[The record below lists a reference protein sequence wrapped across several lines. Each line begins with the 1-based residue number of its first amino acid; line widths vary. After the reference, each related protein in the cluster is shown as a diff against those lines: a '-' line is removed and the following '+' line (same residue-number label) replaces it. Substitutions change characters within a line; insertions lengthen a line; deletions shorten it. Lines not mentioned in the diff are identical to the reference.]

1 MRALLIAALAFC
13 LAPLAALAQS
23 ADKYPERQIRIIV
36 PYPPGGAV
44 DVLGRLLA
52 QRMQENWGQSV
63 IVENRP
69 GAGTMIGTAAAAK
82 AEPDGYTL
90 IIVVSGHTTNPALY
104 ASMQYDGIKDFQPI
118 PLLAPTPAAPYAHPP
133 L

>member
-1 MRALLIAALAFC
+1 MHKL
-13 LAPLAALAQS
+13 LAALALCLVPLFASFPAHGQS

-36 PYPPGGAV
+36 PYPPGGSV

-52 QRMQENWGQSV
+52 QRMQENFGQNV

-82 AEPDGYTL
+82 ADPDGYTL
-90 IIVVSGHTTNPALY
+90 IIVVSGHTINPALY
-104 ASMQYDGIKDFQPI
+104 ASMQYDGIKDF
-118 PLLAPTPAAPYAHPP
+118 
-133 L
+133 

>member
-1 MRALLIAALAFC
+1 MRALLAALLALCPAPFAALA
-13 LAPLAALAQS
+13 LAPE
-23 ADKYPERQIRIIV
+23 KYPERQIRIIV
-36 PYPPGGAV
+36 PYPPGGSV

-90 IIVVSGHTTNPALY
+90 VIVVSGHTTNPALY
-104 ASMQYDGIKDFQPI
+104 SSMQYDGVKG
-118 PLLAPTPAAPYAHPP
+118 
-133 L
+133 

>member
-1 MRALLIAALAFC
+1 MRVLLVALLAFC
-13 LAPLAALAQS
+13 VAPFTALAQS
-23 ADKYPERQIRIIV
+23 AEKYPERQIRIIV
-36 PYPPGGAV
+36 PYPPGGSV

-82 AEPDGYTL
+82 AER
-90 IIVVSGHTTNPALY
+90 
-104 ASMQYDGIKDFQPI
+104 
-118 PLLAPTPAAPYAHPP
+118 
-133 L
+133 